1 MAVQH
6 QWRNIQSGAADTPV
20 RLTDDEVQQRLG
32 QLSDWS
38 GDAQAL
44 TRLIS
49 EPPGGL
55 HEHLRRVLDLSP
67 HGGELYQDVDRLTVT
82 LRTESAHGVTAYD
95 IALAQRID
103 DVLID
108 AGPAIEAADPAQAH
122 SPRG

>member
-6 QWRNIQSGAADTPV
+6 EWRTSRGGGSDTPA
-20 RLTDDEVQQRLG
+20 RLTEDEVQQRLG

-44 TRLIS
+44 TRVIS

-55 HEHLRRVLDLSP
+55 HDHLRRVLDLSP
-67 HGGELYQDVDRLTVT
+67 HGGELDQEVDRLIVT

-95 IALAQRID
+95 IALAQRIN

-108 AGPAIEAADPAQAH
+108 AGPAIEAADPVQTH